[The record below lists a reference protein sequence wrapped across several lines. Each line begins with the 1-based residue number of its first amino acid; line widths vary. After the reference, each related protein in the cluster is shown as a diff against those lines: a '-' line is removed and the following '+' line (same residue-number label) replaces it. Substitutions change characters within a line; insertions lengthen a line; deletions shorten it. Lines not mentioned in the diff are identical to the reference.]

1 MRKSLSKKKSIN
13 SFKLG
18 DFGLSS
24 IGTRLFLSI
33 MTPVTIGLAGLGTLF
48 YFYLEADKLRH
59 LTAEA
64 DLKVREIDTELRNS
78 EVFLKSLVVATI
90 NLQNN
95 GVRSPSAYD
104 QLVLSSM
111 SARPKLITG
120 FGVMQTPNGLVDRQW
135 FGPYI
140 EESLPNRGVKLPEDA
155 NYSLVELWQVEKYPE
170 LQYYADAIKENKY
183 FWSKPYINAVYPVPL
198 VTFAGPIRDRNGNLI
213 GIVNGDINIRDL
225 NLNQQIAFKDGGYS
239 VFVTQEGILL
249 GYAPEPN
256 KASHL
261 ENIASIPSLKV
272 VWEQIQYAL
281 AHGKSQGY
289 FKSDTTQSYWVYQR
303 VPSSQWVMLH
313 SIPYDTVIKPALLLS
328 FSLTF
333 SAAITVAFVVML
345 FVRYLNRRMQPIL
358 DACDETLME
367 DDEQIRAKDE
377 ISRLSI
383 AFFNMMDRQKNLL
396 QQLQQANI
404 QLIESH
410 RLKDSFLANMSHE
423 LRTPLNAILG
433 MTEGLQDNVFGT
445 VNDRQ
450 LKALQ
455 IVESSGNHLL
465 ELINDILDLAKI
477 ESGQIE
483 LDCAPASLPPIVQS
497 SLEFVKPQA
506 SKKQIQIAIKLAPNL
521 PDLLVD
527 KRRMRQVL
535 INLLNNAVK
544 FTPTGGSVTLEVTQL
559 PSILNKTIDTA
570 DTAQDYLQI
579 AVSDTGIG
587 IAPENIQKLFQ
598 PFTQIDSA
606 LNRQFEG
613 TGLGLAL
620 VKRIVELHGG
630 SVGLSSKLDV
640 GSCFTIMIPC
650 LPLSNSQTEIVT
662 ENLPVK
668 NAELELSITDKDIK
682 QDFLILIADD
692 DDVNSK
698 TISSYLK
705 AKGYQI
711 LLAND
716 GQEAI
721 ALTKAYKPDLIL
733 MDIQMPVMDGLEATR
748 QIRLEPNLVDIPII
762 ALTALAM
769 TGDREKC
776 LAAGANEYMTKPAK
790 LKELVAAIKSC
801 L

>member
-170 LQYYADAIKENKY
+170 LQYYADAIKANKY
-183 FWSKPYINAVYPVPL
+183 FWSKPYINDTYPVPL

-261 ENIASIPSLKV
+261 ENITSIPSLKV

-358 DACDETLME
+358 EACDETLME

-433 MTEGLQDNVFGT
+433 MTEGLQDSVFGT

-721 ALTKAYKPDLIL
+721 ALTKAHKPDLIL

-748 QIRLEPNLVDIPII
+748 QIRLDPNLVDIPII

-776 LAAGANEYMTKPAK
+776 LAAGANEYLTKPVK
-790 LKELVAAIKSC
+790 LKELVAAIKSF

>member
-1 MRKSLSKKKSIN
+1 
-13 SFKLG
+13 
-18 DFGLSS
+18 
-24 IGTRLFLSI
+24 

-358 DACDETLME
+358 EACDETLMGG
-367 DDEQIRAKDE
+367 DEQISAKDE

-433 MTEGLQDNVFGT
+433 MTEGLQDSVFGT

-630 SVGLSSKLDV
+630 SVSLSSKLGV

-668 NAELELSITDKDIK
+668 KAELELSITDKDIK

-721 ALTKAYKPDLIL
+721 AITKAHKPDLIL

-748 QIRLEPNLVDIPII
+748 QIRLDPNLVDIPII